1 VPSYYLYTI
10 LMQLIKHIE
19 KLPNPPLQEV
29 IFEIHWML
37 ETSADIPREHDGGFE
52 MAQGILRRNLR
63 ERYSHYERMK
73 VPYIP
78 GSLSNRT
85 IIHRFWKEKGR
96 FPLIQFGPGILSVN
110 ETDKN
115 YVWESGFFPEIKF
128 ALEQLCKSYENEII
142 FTQVELRYI
151 DAIDLNPEVDL
162 NILRFIQQNLQTE
175 FRKHFEV
182 PGVLSDLHFNETYQ
196 LEDDSLLNLV
206 IASGVRTQD
215 QQPAVIWQNAIIK
228 TGEFDKSNIISWLDN
243 AHSITSNLFKKMVSP
258 DFFRSFTYDK
268 H

>member
-1 VPSYYLYTI
+1 
-10 LMQLIKHIE
+10 MQPTKHIE
-19 KLPNPPLQEV
+19 RLPNPPLQEV

-37 ETSADIPREHDGGFE
+37 ETSADIPRDHDGGFE
-52 MAQGILRRNLR
+52 MAQGILRNNLR

-85 IIHRFWKEKGR
+85 IIHRFWKEKGH
-96 FPLIQFGPGILSVN
+96 FPLIQFGPGVLSVN

-128 ALEQLCKSYENEII
+128 ALDQLCRSYENEIV
-142 FTQVELRYI
+142 FTKVELRYI
-151 DAIDLNPEVDL
+151 DAVDL
-162 NILRFIQQNLQTE
+162 SIENKTNILEFIKSNLQTD

-182 PGVLSDLHFNETYQ
+182 PGVLSDLNFDETYQ

-228 TGEFDKSNIISWLDN
+228 TGEFDKLNIISWLDR
-243 AHSITSNLFKKMVSP
+243 AHSVASELFKKMVSP
-258 DFFRSFTYDK
+258 EFFKSFAYAG